1 MNAKLYVD
9 KLLLTNE
16 AEEMLLLALNNK
28 QVQLSYKDKEHSN
41 ALQLDLNGLH
51 LDKPLEIASGG
62 TGANSADGALINFGL
77 TVTAAELNKLNGLA
91 VTADKINY
99 LIDVNGNL
107 QDQLNDKLGNSGDQV
122 LNGNLKIFGTSSLE
136 NQVDESN
143 VNKLNFSLANSADI
157 DFIKNNEVINGLS
170 FKEDSTSLIKPL
182 ELGSGGTGATTA
194 FKACNN
200 LKTLSLDYVLDSDYM
215 ISSGDDLNTYLTPG
229 VYRCNSSA
237 ISQSLV
243 NGSPYTGSGFRL
255 IVSGNSSTTGIIQIA
270 FYNATSNYVYY
281 RIQSNSG
288 TWSEWANLMKN
299 VLSAREY
306 GSSFPANAVKG
317 QVFFKKL

>member
-16 AEEMLLLALNNK
+16 AQEMLLLALNNE
-28 QVQLSYKDKEHSN
+28 QVQLSYENKDQSN
-41 ALQLDLNGLH
+41 TLKFGLDGLH
-51 LDKPLEIASGG
+51 LDRPVEIASGG
-62 TGANSADGALINFGL
+62 TGANTADSALINLGFR
-77 TVTAAELNKLNGLA
+77 VTTTELNKLKGLE
-91 VTADKINY
+91 VPADEINY
-99 LIDVNGNL
+99 LKNISSNV
-107 QDQLNDKLGNSGDQV
+107 QDQLNKKLGNSGDQTF
-122 LNGNLKIFGTSSLE
+122 NGNLKIVGATYLE
-136 NQVDESN
+136 NQVDENN

-157 DFIKNNEVINGLS
+157 EFIKNDEVVNGLS
-170 FKEDSTSLIKPL
+170 FKENSTSLIKPL
-182 ELGSGGTGATTA
+182 DLISGGTGATTA
-194 FKACNN
+194 IEACDN
-200 LKTLSLDYVLDSDYM
+200 LKALNLDYILDDEHM

-229 VYRCNSSA
+229 VYRCNSSS
-237 ISQSLV
+237 ISQSLL
-243 NGSPYTGSGFRL
+243 NGSPYTGAGFRL

-281 RIQSNSG
+281 RIQNNSG

-306 GSSFPANAVKG
+306 GSSFPSSAVKG